1 MVEAVSPQNNIEDM
15 SGTMWFSSPCEL
27 LSAPEAI
34 VGRASADPRRARRPP
49 ALLAAPQEVVV
60 KKAKP
65 TSKTEGLNGGLLLP
79 DRALDLPGT
88 VHLRHGRYLTGG
100 RVIAV
105 PQLVQDWDEEL
116 QDEKNEVLVVEL
128 SAPGGAWFEDAEVS
142 FVRIQ
147 TEDGDRLL
155 PIGPLR
161 DRIRGKVNLFARP
174 VASLRKLN
182 VPCRLPRLPTHV
194 VALMSLCDLSDML
207 KDADAT

>member
-1 MVEAVSPQNNIEDM
+1 M
-15 SGTMWFSSPCEL
+15 SEGPWFSAPCEL
-27 LSAPEAI
+27 LSAPAAI

-49 ALLAAPQEVVV
+49 ALLPAVAPQEVVV
-60 KKAKP
+60 KKAKA

-116 QDEKNEVLVVEL
+116 RDEKNEVLVVEL

-142 FVRIQ
+142 LVRVQ

-174 VASLRKLN
+174 VASLRKLD

-194 VALMSLCDLSDML
+194 VALVSLCDLSDML
-207 KDADAT
+207 KEAEAA